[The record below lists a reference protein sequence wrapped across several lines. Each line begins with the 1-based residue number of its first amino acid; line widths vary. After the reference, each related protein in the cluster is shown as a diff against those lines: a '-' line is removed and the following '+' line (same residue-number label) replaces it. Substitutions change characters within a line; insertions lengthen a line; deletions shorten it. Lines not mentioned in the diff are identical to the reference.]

1 MKDALKENRR
11 NQQEIPGEK
20 HMKLRTLILAI
31 GLVASVA
38 AQQQQSINGCQEDNN
53 ALNTIAYINQMNY
66 AYVVMKTYHN
76 PLAVQE
82 QLETIALEKID
93 LTSIPDFKT
102 KEGTSIK
109 ELIIDMQNKLRE
121 LAVADK
127 DYEYYKECQE
137 DARRAAKKKLWFDI
151 AVSLPKALASAGE
164 VVTKGAGTSD
174 GYNVSFQAICALAGD
189 LIGGPVKSVYD
200 YQSEL
205 ERMRMANKEHEFKYE
220 QSKEDTVFRAN
231 QMLLVAEVDFKN
243 HFKLESS
250 VIITPDEFQSLIDVL
265 KLGNQSKIYPV
276 LDTPFMR
283 KRFDVFA
290 PYWYYLALSAVRT
303 EHYDVAVEASEMF
316 FKKHRGLMKVDP
328 MVAQAAVVEATA
340 LVGQKC
346 QDKLKIECLLNK
358 ICDINFANANSDQ
371 SYFCATV
378 MYQYLGKRE
387 QALGIIN
394 ASQSRLDGLLGQ
406 RLITYRNLYK
416 KDKDQDEEKWREVP
430 NDMDLVRARTLYGAI
445 LRFDNEGNDTLL
457 ERLMPIVKEQTAS
470 SMEKFYYMGQV
481 RECDL
486 WNEAKKDVMAIGLWH
501 FDETFSRN
509 YFWVEAPVAW
519 FLLGEIN
526 PTLSL
531 MHGSN
536 LVQRIDETF
545 EKRQLRP
552 SKTGVGAD
560 VVSIAF
566 RCKNDLNGI
575 DSVILDFP
583 HTNWP
588 VKIVFRPTK
597 GFDISKG
604 KGGRYPTTFLP
615 SEVEFMGQK
624 KSSLTPSISLT
635 DDHFKTVKRKK
646 YTDFLCEFKQGEILC
661 PGNSNLTLRVDGDR
675 NLFVAYTNSSSEK
688 VSMNFDLRY
697 FTKFGAQ
704 LSHVESDMDYFPGD
718 RRECE
723 MEMPAEM
730 KGCELPASICF
741 QYRLED

>member
-1 MKDALKENRR
+1 MK
-11 NQQEIPGEK
+11 NQTIFL
-20 HMKLRTLILAI
+20 MVFLLASAAMAQD
-31 GLVASVA
+31 VASANV
-38 AQQQQSINGCQEDNN
+38 GGEDIN

-93 LTSIPDFKT
+93 LTSIPDFQT
-102 KEGTSIK
+102 KEGTAIK

-121 LAVADK
+121 LAVAEK

-137 DARRAAKKKLWFDI
+137 DARRRKKKQLWLDI
-151 AVSLPKALASAGE
+151 AVSLPKALSSAGQ
-164 VVTKGAGTSD
+164 VVTKGTGKSD

-200 YQSEL
+200 YQCEL

-220 QSKEDTVFRAN
+220 QHKEDTVFRAN

-303 EHYDVAVEASEMF
+303 GHYDVAVEASEMF
-316 FKKHRGLMKVDP
+316 FSKHRGLMKVDP

-340 LVGQKC
+340 LVGKGSK
-346 QDKLKIECLLNK
+346 DKMKIEGLLNK

-406 RLITYRNLYK
+406 KLVTYRNLYK
-416 KDKDQDEEKWREVP
+416 KDKDQDEGKWREVP

-445 LRFDNEGNDTLL
+445 LRFDNDGNGTLL
-457 ERLMPIVKEQTAS
+457 EKLMPIVKEQTAS

-501 FDETFSRN
+501 FSETFSRN
-509 YFWVEAPVAW
+509 YFWVEVPVAW
-519 FLLGEIN
+519 FLLGEIR

-545 EKRQLRP
+545 EKRKLKP
-552 SKTGVGAD
+552 SNTGVGTD
-560 VVSIAF
+560 IVSIAF
-566 RCKNDLNGI
+566 RCKDDLDGI

-597 GFDISKG
+597 GFNISKG
-604 KGGRYPTTFLP
+604 KGNCYPTTFLP

-624 KSSLTPSISLT
+624 KSSITPSISLA
-635 DDHFKTVKRKK
+635 DDYFKTGKRKN
-646 YTDFLCEFKQGEILC
+646 YTDHVCEFKQGEILC
-661 PGNSNLTLRVDGDR
+661 PGNSNLTLRVGNDR
-675 NLFVAYTNSSSEK
+675 NLFIAYTNSSSAK
-688 VSMNFDLRY
+688 VCMNFDVKY

-704 LSHVESDMDYFPGD
+704 LSHVESDMDYLPGD
-718 RRECE
+718 RHEFE
-723 MEMPAEM
+723 MKMPAEM
-730 KGCELPASICF
+730 KDCELPAAIYF
-741 QYRLED
+741 QYKLDD

>member
-1 MKDALKENRR
+1 MKLQGK
-11 NQQEIPGEK
+11 K
-20 HMKLRTLILAI
+20 HMKFSALVLVVGLA
-31 GLVASVA
+31 ASVA
-38 AQQQQSINGCQEDNN
+38 AQQLPSKNGCQDDVN

-102 KEGTSIK
+102 KEGSSIK

-121 LAVADK
+121 LAVAEK

-137 DARRAAKKKLWFDI
+137 DARRRKKKQLWLDI
-151 AVSLPKALASAGE
+151 AVSLPKAFASAGQ
-164 VVTKGAGTSD
+164 VVTKGAGKSD

-220 QSKEDTVFRAN
+220 QNKEDTVFRAN

-243 HFKLESS
+243 HFKLQSS

-265 KLGNQSKIYPV
+265 KLGNQDKIYPV

-303 EHYDVAVEASEMF
+303 KHYDVAVEASEKF
-316 FKKHRGLMKVDP
+316 FSRHRGLMKVDP
-328 MVAQAAVVEATA
+328 MVAQSAVVEATA
-340 LVGQKC
+340 LVGLGC
-346 QDKLKIECLLNK
+346 QDKPKIEDLLNK

-430 NDMDLVRARTLYGAI
+430 NDIDLVRARTLYGSM
-445 LRFDNEGNDTLL
+445 LRSDKDGNGTLL
-457 ERLMPIVKEQTAS
+457 EKLMPIVKEQTAS

-545 EKRQLRP
+545 EKRKLKP
-552 SKTGVGAD
+552 SKTGAGAD

-566 RCKNDLNGI
+566 RCKNDLNGV

-588 VKIVFRPTK
+588 VKIVFRPAK
-597 GFDISKG
+597 GFDIAKG
-604 KGGRYPTTFLP
+604 KGASYPTTFLP
-615 SEVEFMGQK
+615 SEVVFMGQH
-624 KSSLTPSISLT
+624 KSGLTASISSA
-635 DDHFKTVKRKK
+635 DDHFKTRKLKK

-661 PGNSNLTLRVDGDR
+661 SGNSNLTLRVDGDR
-675 NLFVAYTNSSSEK
+675 NLFVAYTNSSCEK
-688 VSMNFDLRY
+688 VSMDFDVKY

-704 LSHVESDMDYFPGD
+704 LSHLQTDMDCLPGD

-723 MEMPAEM
+723 MKMPVEM
-730 KGCELPASICF
+730 KDCELPTSIYF
-741 QYRLED
+741 QYKLGN